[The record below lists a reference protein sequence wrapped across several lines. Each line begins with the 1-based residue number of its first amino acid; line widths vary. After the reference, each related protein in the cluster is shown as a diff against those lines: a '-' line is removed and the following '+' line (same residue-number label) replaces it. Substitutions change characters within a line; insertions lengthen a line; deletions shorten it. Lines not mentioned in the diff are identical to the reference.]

1 MQRVNIKF
9 TNAEQVR
16 KFINIIDKWEVDFK
30 LGSECKTVN
39 AKSILGVLSLDLSRP
54 QELKYNS
61 GDCDIYEKLRPFF
74 A

>member
-39 AKSILGVLSLDLSRP
+39 AKSILGVLSLNLSRP

-61 GDCDIYEKLRPFF
+61 GDCEIYEKLRPFF

>member
-61 GDCDIYEKLRPFF
+61 GDCEIYEKLRPFF

>member
-1 MQRVNIKF
+1 MQQVNIRF
-9 TNAEQVR
+9 TSAEQVQE
-16 KFINIIDKWEVDFK
+16 FINMIDKWEVDFR
-30 LGSECKTVN
+30 LGSERRVVN

-61 GDCDIYEKLRPFF
+61 GDSELYEKLKPFF

>member
-61 GDCDIYEKLRPFF
+61 GDCEIYEKLRPFLV
-74 A
+74 

>member
-30 LGSECKTVN
+30 LGSKCKTVN

-61 GDCDIYEKLRPFF
+61 GDCEIYEKLRPFF

>member
-9 TNAEQVR
+9 TNAELVR

-61 GDCDIYEKLRPFF
+61 GDCEIYEKLRPFF